1 MESPESVGKVI
12 GNTNVTFTGS
22 TQQAP
27 YIYGDIY
34 GGGNLAQVQ
43 GGTNVNIYAAH
54 FAGQIFG
61 GGKGNITDQNENALT
76 NKEDFTSADISGNTY
91 VTLAQDMGGQ
101 VEGDDGKKKDNFS
114 INVIWNKIWDETIGA
129 NGDFIIWNPENKTN
143 QDKFYGTDATSTKS
157 HFLNPHNIYGGG
169 NLACNVTGSTFV
181 EVLKGMTPFE
191 LLKTAEWKE
200 SYNDNNYPHF
210 SVFGG
215 GYGE

>member
-1 MESPESVGKVI
+1 MVGKVI

-61 GGKGNITDQNENALT
+61 GGKGNITDKDGNALADP
-76 NKEDFTSADISGNTY
+76 KQFTSADISGNTY

-101 VEGDDGKKKDNFS
+101 IEGDDGKKKDNFS
-114 INVIWNKIWDETIGA
+114 INVIWNKIWNPDPTKEDY
-129 NGDFIIWNPENKTN
+129 GDFIVWNPQNLSYFYAS
-143 QDKFYGTDATSTKS
+143 DKADGKK

-181 EVLKGMTPFE
+181 EVLK
-191 LLKTAEWKE
+191 
-200 SYNDNNYPHF
+200 
-210 SVFGG
+210 V
-215 GYGE
+215 